1 MREEALKN
9 MLIRV
14 CKYKWQIKRVLI
26 KEKRRKGKRNGK
38 HDSGGC
44 DHRRLVTSYCVLRP
58 SWREQKSCRRENEFA
73 GDGFCERDE
82 VMREGFYY
90 WILDFSELVG
100 KFASF
105 FFIIIWMGTN
115 EISVRI
121 TVTRCYNLGL
131 IRMLLADVARVVWVV
146 RVLKSRLYGKS

>member
-1 MREEALKN
+1 MLESIWCWRRCLYVFLPLAREREE
-9 MLIRV
+9 V
-14 CKYKWQIKRVLI
+14 VF
-26 KEKRRKGKRNGK
+26 
-38 HDSGGC
+38 C

-121 TVTRCYNLGL
+121 TVTLYYNLVL
-131 IRMLLADVARVVWVV
+131 IRMLLADVALIMWGV
-146 RVLKSRLYGKS
+146 RVLKSRLYLCQILIS